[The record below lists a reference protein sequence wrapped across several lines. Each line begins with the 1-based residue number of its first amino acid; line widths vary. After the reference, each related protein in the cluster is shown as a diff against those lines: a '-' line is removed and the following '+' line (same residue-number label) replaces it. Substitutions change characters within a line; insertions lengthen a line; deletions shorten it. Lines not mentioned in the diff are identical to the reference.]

1 MSDGWNKRVLRD
13 AMAGRI
19 PESVRLRRQKFG
31 FPTSSKRWFAGPLAE
46 GLRDI
51 VHGGAVM
58 RSGWFD
64 RAAVERELERHV
76 RGETDASNLLFN
88 VAQLDSWLEW
98 HAAGWEQPAQFL
110 TRSNA

>member
-1 MSDGWNKRVLRD
+1 
-13 AMAGRI
+13 MAGCI

-64 RAAVERELERHV
+64 RTAVERELERHV

-88 VAQLDSWLEW
+88 VAQIDSWLEW
-98 HAAGWEQPAQFL
+98 HAAGWDQPAQFL